1 MQSNGDKMRKD
12 RKLVIDRNRDIS
24 NLEISRDSNWAAW
37 GHFLEHP
44 VTEKKSMLMVE
55 YDQKW
60 LNMA

>member
-1 MQSNGDKMRKD
+1 M
-12 RKLVIDRNRDIS
+12 IS
-24 NLEISRDSNWAAW
+24 NLEKISRDSNWAAW

-44 VTEKKSMLMVE
+44 VTEKNSMLMVE